1 MEEQMEDC
9 SINFPVW
16 LGQYKEPCGVLQLYT
31 ILVNEMTHSS
41 PTCLR
46 KENPKRIFLLDSVA
60 ATIQSYEA
68 RVIENLLM
76 SLLDSVFAPFLSSCL
91 FSQHIGKIWPFGGL
105 YERRAHQEEKC

>member
-1 MEEQMEDC
+1 MEDC

-16 LGQYKEPCGVLQLYT
+16 LRRYKEPCGVLQLHT

-46 KENPKRIFLLDSVA
+46 KENPKRIFLLDFVA

-76 SLLDSVFAPFLSSCL
+76 SLLDSVFAPFFQAVCFLSIL
-91 FSQHIGKIWPFGGL
+91 ERFGGL
-105 YERRAHQEEKC
+105 YGRRAHREEKCEV